1 MYRLFIFILSYQ
13 SLTEAFIIEGD
24 EIIDPFSSI
33 TIQYQSSA
41 PINDS
46 LVLSPDHYA
55 FESITENQNLQR
67 QKLKPR
73 RKGKEITTSSSK

>member
-1 MYRLFIFILSYQ
+1 M
-13 SLTEAFIIEGD
+13 EGD
-24 EIIDPFSSI
+24 EIIDPFSSL

-55 FESITENQNLQR
+55 FESITENQNLQC

-73 RKGKEITTSSSK
+73 RKGKEITSSNSR